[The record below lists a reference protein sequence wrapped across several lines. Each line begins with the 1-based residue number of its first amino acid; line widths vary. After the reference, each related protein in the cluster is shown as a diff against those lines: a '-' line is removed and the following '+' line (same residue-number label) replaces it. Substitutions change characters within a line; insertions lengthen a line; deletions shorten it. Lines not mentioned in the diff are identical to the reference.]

1 MIVFRPERMRYRG
14 PVETERLN
22 RAFRY
27 AAADAER
34 IRRKL
39 ARIETELADQAGQAL
54 RRLFGLLSHDLKRG
68 R

>member
-14 PVETERLN
+14 PVEAERLN
-22 RAFRY
+22 RALRY
-27 AAADAER
+27 AAADGER
-34 IRRKL
+34 TRRKL